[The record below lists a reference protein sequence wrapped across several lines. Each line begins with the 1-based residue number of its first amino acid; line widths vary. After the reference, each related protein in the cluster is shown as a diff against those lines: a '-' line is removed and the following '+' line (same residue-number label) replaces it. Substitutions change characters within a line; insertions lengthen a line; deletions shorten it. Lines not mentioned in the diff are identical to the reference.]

1 MNIFIDTNVF
11 LSFFHLSND
20 DLEELKKLAVLLRER
35 RAKLWL
41 PDQVVTEFRRNR
53 EVKIADAVKHL
64 REQKLNLQ
72 FPVLCKD
79 YGEYDELRQL
89 QRQYEQKHSRI
100 IERIMGD
107 VATEQLK
114 ADITIKQLFD
124 TATKIDIDEEL
135 IDRAWLRY
143 NIGNPPGK
151 NNSLGDAINWEALL
165 ASVPD
170 GEILYFLTDD
180 KDYYSQLDKQLF
192 NPFLLYEWREKKKA
206 DLVSYRLLSSFFR
219 EHFPDIKLAT
229 ELEKDI
235 SIRDLASSGS
245 FAQTHSV
252 VARLNRFTDYSA
264 AQINDIVSAVVN
276 NRQVSWILE
285 DKDVGSFVEGVIL
298 GKEDRIDAN
307 NLQRLR
313 ELIEEAKARV
323 TDE

>member
-1 MNIFIDTNVF
+1 
-11 LSFFHLSND
+11 
-20 DLEELKKLAVLLRER
+20 
-35 RAKLWL
+35 
-41 PDQVVTEFRRNR
+41 
-53 EVKIADAVKHL
+53 
-64 REQKLNLQ
+64 
-72 FPVLCKD
+72 
-79 YGEYDELRQL
+79 
-89 QRQYEQKHSRI
+89 
-100 IERIMGD
+100 
-107 VATEQLK
+107 
-114 ADITIKQLFD
+114 
-124 TATKIDIDEEL
+124 
-135 IDRAWLRY
+135 
-143 NIGNPPGK
+143 
-151 NNSLGDAINWEALL
+151 
-165 ASVPD
+165 
-170 GEILYFLTDD
+170 
-180 KDYYSQLDKQLF
+180 
-192 NPFLLYEWREKKKA
+192 LLYEWREKKKA